1 MPFGHNSNVRA
12 GGILYHIQTE
22 DRGAHHPFIDTTVY
36 CQGRVL
42 HRRSTNYDDILGMGE
57 GLESFLQR
65 LVEEQHR
72 SVVEEIRAGTLALSA
87 EQEAWRAGPGGHD
100 RREVG
105 APEASAAP
113 PEGLRLRLQNA
124 GTWLSGG
131 NATLKV
137 QVLAKNS
144 EAPIEGAEV
153 EARIEGAATPTLH
166 KGFTDSAGQT
176 EISFP
181 MPRFGPEGGALAIR
195 ASGTEGQ
202 DEIRYLLRAK
212 PHAPAPADVR

>member
-22 DRGAHHPFIDTTVY
+22 DRGTHHPFIDTTVY

-42 HRRSTNYDDILGMGE
+42 HRRSTNYDDIVGMGE
-57 GLESFLQR
+57 GLETFLQR

-87 EQEAWRAGPGGHD
+87 EQEAWRAGPGQEHGD
-100 RREVG
+100 AG
-105 APEASAAP
+105 APGASAALA
-113 PEGLRLRLQNA
+113 EGLRVKLQNP
-124 GTWLSGG
+124 GTWMAGG

-144 EAPIEGAEV
+144 ETPIAGAEV
-153 EARIEGAATPTLH
+153 EARIEGAITPASH
-166 KGFTDSAGQT
+166 KGVTDSAGQT
-176 EISFP
+176 ELSFP
-181 MPRFGPEGGALAIR
+181 MPRFGPEGGALVIR
-195 ASGTEGQ
+195 ASGAEGQ
-202 DEIRYLLRAK
+202 DEVRYLLRAK
-212 PHAPAPADVR
+212 PQTPAPADVR